1 MIIHKCV
8 YPEKILFTFSDYGVR
23 VCYNGIIWEVDM
35 FRIYPIES
43 GEDRNIIRELFR
55 EYIQLTND
63 EINAN
68 FDYRLDVLKL
78 FNEDMNTFEKYLP
91 PSSGRL
97 ILAEQEGDVI
107 GMGGVIKY
115 KDDIGEIVRMYVRS
129 AYRRRGIGKSLLEQI
144 LVEARELGYSRVYL
158 GSWGFM
164 KAAHALYSICGFEE
178 IEPYPG
184 ISLPEELRPNWKF
197 MEKKLE

>member
-1 MIIHKCV
+1 
-8 YPEKILFTFSDYGVR
+8 
-23 VCYNGIIWEVDM
+23 M

-43 GEDRNIIRELFR
+43 GNDRNIIRELFR

-68 FDYRLDVLKL
+68 FNYSLDVLEL
-78 FNEDMNTFEKYLP
+78 LNEDMNTFEKYLP
-91 PSSGRL
+91 PSGRL
-97 ILAEQEGDVI
+97 ILAEQDGEVI

-129 AYRRRGIGKSLLEQI
+129 AYRRKGIGKSLLEQI
-144 LVEARELGYSRVYL
+144 LGEARELGYSKVYL

-164 KAAHALYSICGFEE
+164 KAAHALYSTCGFEE